1 MSNTRKVTLNLGES
15 LVARIE
21 DIAAARGIAF
31 NDALL
36 RALARGVKSLE
47 MSAPAAPP
55 PDDDPEAREF
65 GYKILDTLG
74 MDAPEMRERLD
85 QFSDQ
90 FLGKLRSR

>member
-47 MSAPAAPP
+47 MSAP
-55 PDDDPEAREF
+55 E
-65 GYKILDTLG
+65 
-74 MDAPEMRERLD
+74 
-85 QFSDQ
+85 
-90 FLGKLRSR
+90 RSRSKAQHVTAGGTASDVPPGPSLDDRPDGR